1 VEDLHRGEASR
12 TTVGDASAT
21 IAVVGGGSESA
32 AGRARE
38 AYVVGH
44 RGVHRRPSG
53 EAPPLPKAPWWPRI
67 VAILVAVIVLGFATA
82 AAFGADPPAGLL
94 AWFARFQHEP
104 ILSIAKV
111 LNWFATKT
119 GIVALRI
126 AMAIVLLSFLR
137 FRHGFVAIIAIG
149 TMDLLATSP
158 FLRFPLDPPT
168 SPVIVPPASGTWYFP
183 ASTVASLAITLG
195 VMVFALAPVGPWRR
209 RAFVVALALAVLV
222 VLARAVLGATYL
234 YAGLYSVALG
244 FTVAAFLFGWLAP
257 ADAFPVSYR
266 RGANAAHLELTG
278 DRVEA
283 ITRALRDQLGLRVT
297 AVEPFGAEG
306 SGGST
311 PLLMTLDDGSRV
323 FGKILATSHVKADRW
338 YRTVRTIMYGR
349 LEDETSFSSV
359 RQLIGQEDYALR
371 LLDDDG
377 FHVAHTY
384 GIVELTPNQEY
395 LLAEQFF
402 DDADTLGHATVDDA
416 VIDQGMHLVRRLWD
430 SGLAHRDLKPANML
444 VVDGHL
450 QVIDVSGLEIRPSPW
465 RQAVDLANMML
476 VMALRT
482 DVPRVYDAALRY
494 FTPDDVAEAFAAAQG
509 MAIPTELQR
518 HLKEDPRDLIA
529 EFRALAPSRPPISIQ
544 RWSSR
549 RIGLT
554 VAVVGG
560 TLVLGIWSFAVFFH
574 VLD

>member
-1 VEDLHRGEASR
+1 MGLGYHRAVEGGSRGAA
-12 TTVGDASAT
+12 GDARGAFE
-21 IAVVGGGSESA
+21 VG
-32 AGRARE
+32 R
-38 AYVVGH
+38 

-67 VAILVAVIVLGFATA
+67 VATLVVVILLGFAMV
-82 AAFGADPPAGLL
+82 AAFGADPPAGFL
-94 AWFARFQHEP
+94 AWFAHFQHDP
-104 ILSIAKV
+104 YLSISKA

-119 GIVALRI
+119 GI
-126 AMAIVLLSFLR
+126 IVLRLAMGAVLLWFLR
-137 FRHGFVAIIAIG
+137 FRHVFVAIVAIG
-149 TMDLLATSP
+149 VTDLLATSRL
-158 FLRFPLDPPT
+158 LRFELDPPS
-168 SPVIVPPASGTWYFP
+168 SPVVVAPASGHWYFP
-183 ASTVASLAITLG
+183 AATIASLAITLG
-195 VMVFALAPVGPWRR
+195 VIVFALAPRGPWRR
-209 RAFVVALALAVLV
+209 RAFALALTLAVLV
-222 VLARAVLGATYL
+222 VIARAILGATYM
-234 YAGLYSVALG
+234 YAGVYSVALG
-244 FTVAAFLFGWLAP
+244 FTVAAFAFGWLAP
-257 ADAFPVSYR
+257 DDAFPVSYR
-266 RGANAAHLELTG
+266 RGGNAAHLDLTS
-278 DRVEA
+278 DRVDA
-283 ITRALRDQLGLRVT
+283 ITRALRDQLGLTVT
-297 AVEPFGAEG
+297 GVESFGAEG

-338 YRTVRTIMYGR
+338 YRIVRTIMYGR

-377 FHVAHTY
+377 FRVAHTY
-384 GIVELTPNQEY
+384 GIAELTPNQEY

-402 DDADTLGHATVDDA
+402 DNADTLGHATVDDA
-416 VIDQGMHLVRRLWD
+416 IVDQGMRLVRRLWD
-430 SGLAHRDLKPANML
+430 WGLAHRDLKPANML

-450 QVIDVSGLEIRPSPW
+450 QVIDVSGLEVRPSPW

-482 DVPRVYDAALRY
+482 DAPRVYEIALRH
-494 FTPDDVAEAFAAAQG
+494 FAADDVAEAFAAAQG

-518 HLKEDPRDLIA
+518 YLKEDPRDLIA
-529 EFRALAPSRPPISIQ
+529 EFRELAPPRPPISIQ

-554 VAVVGG
+554 ISVVGG

>member
-1 VEDLHRGEASR
+1 MDG
-12 TTVGDASAT
+12 SAT
-21 IAVVGGGSESA
+21 DGTARS
-32 AGRARE
+32 RE
-38 AYVVGH
+38 AFEVGR
-44 RGVHRRPSG
+44 RGVRRRPSG
-53 EAPPLPKAPWWPRI
+53 DPPPLPKAPWWPRI
-67 VAILVAVIVLGFATA
+67 VATLVVVILLGFVMV
-82 AAFGADPPAGLL
+82 AAFGSDPPYGVL
-94 AWFARFQHEP
+94 AWFARFQHDP
-104 ILSIAKV
+104 FLPIAKA

-119 GIVALRI
+119 GIIVLRI

-137 FRHGFVAIIAIG
+137 LRHLFVAIVAIG
-149 TMDLLATSP
+149 AMDLVVTSSLIQ
-158 FLRFPLDPPT
+158 FRLNPPQ
-168 SPVIVPPASGTWYFP
+168 SPVIVPPASGTWFFP
-183 ASTVASLAITLG
+183 ASAVASLAITLG
-195 VMVFALAPVGPWRR
+195 VMVFSLAPRGMWRR
-209 RAFVVALALAVLV
+209 RAFAVALALAVLV
-222 VLARAVLGATYL
+222 VVARAILGATYV

-244 FTVAAFLFGWLAP
+244 FTVAAFAFGWLAP
-257 ADAFPVSYR
+257 DDAFPVSYR
-266 RGANAAHLELTG
+266 RGGNAAHLDLTN

-283 ITRALRDQLGLRVT
+283 ITRALRDQLGLTVT

-338 YRTVRTIMYGR
+338 YRTMRTIMYGR

-371 LLDDDG
+371 LLDDQG

-402 DDADTLGHATVDDA
+402 DNADTLGHATVDDD
-416 VIDQGMHLVRRLWD
+416 VIDQGMRLVRRLWD
-430 SGLAHRDLKPANML
+430 WGLAHRDLKPANML

-450 QVIDVSGLEIRPSPW
+450 QVIDVSGLEVRPSPW

-476 VMALRT
+476 VMGLRS
-482 DVPRVYDAALRY
+482 DAPRVYEAALRC
-494 FTPDDVAEAFAAAQG
+494 FTPEDVAEAFAAAQG

-529 EFRALAPSRPPISIQ
+529 EFRALAPARPPISIQ
-544 RWSSR
+544 RWSTR

-560 TLVLGIWSFAVFFH
+560 SLVLLIWSLNVFFH